1 MMEENG
7 MFETVSFIISGA
19 VKSAEKAFYVFL
31 DSSDPAMLFWWEKIY
46 ELYKKLLIICLQV
59 GPQFLGWFVPLPPGV
74 HSLEDD

>member
-31 DSSDPAMLFWWEKIY
+31 DSSDPAMLFW
-46 ELYKKLLIICLQV
+46 
-59 GPQFLGWFVPLPPGV
+59 
-74 HSLEDD
+74 